1 MPTELDGLPYP
12 HGLIT
17 QDPIGLDGG
26 INLYVYPLNPV
37 TTTDPL
43 GEKETRPDGHP
54 WGYGYGDENTDRF
67 VPDFLGAA
75 NFLHTFETP
84 DACYGTLGSNK
95 ATCDKDL
102 GADMKLPCKNHL
114 TGIHKLF
121 SPICNAMASG
131 YEFAVS
137 NFGNSAFL
145 AEQKKA
151 AFDYQVLEVLELL
164 QFDLGVDV
172 DPDYHSDVYNKVVNP
187 R

>member
-1 MPTELDGLPYP
+1 MGL
-12 HGLIT
+12 T
-17 QDPIGLDGG
+17 SKR
-26 INLYVYPLNPV
+26 V
-37 TTTDPL
+37 
-43 GEKETRPDGHP
+43 DGHP
-54 WGYGYGDENTDRF
+54 WGYGCGDESTDRF
-67 VPDFLGAA
+67 VPDSLGAA
-75 NFLHTFETP
+75 NFLRACGTH

-95 ATCDKDL
+95 ATCDKNL
-102 GADMKLPCKNHL
+102 GADMKLACKNHL
-114 TGIHKLF
+114 TGIHKLY

-145 AEQKKA
+145 AAQKKA
-151 AFDYQVLEVLELL
+151 ASNYQELEMLDLL